1 MSKCKCNVIGHSP
14 LGFFRTN
21 ENNDTDKYSNKHNNF
36 TNPNWR
42 EADHLAVYRRSREVE
57 LGVTENNSRRS
68 EWDLNMLNPR
78 SNHSATLLPG
88 QTQGR
93 QGKGRG
99 KRKTEISKL
108 RVNGRKKQGCCAHCP
123 THS

>member
-1 MSKCKCNVIGHSP
+1 MKAALSAAMSKCTVIRHSP
-14 LGFFRTN
+14 LGFFRTD

-78 SNHSATLLPG
+78 PTDFKSDAPTTRPRYFPDKH
-88 QTQGR
+88 R
-93 QGKGRG
+93 VDMGKDAGNA
-99 KRKTEISKL
+99 KQKS
-108 RVNGRKKQGCCAHCP
+108 VNYV
-123 THS
+123 